1 MKISHI
7 LWNMLGLLFPL
18 VIAAL
23 SIPSLI
29 DSIGIER
36 FGFIT
41 LAWAAI
47 GYASIL
53 DLGIGRAVTQKLAN
67 YIGLQQPQHISPL
80 VSTALSLTS
89 IFSAISLVVIGI
101 FLFTEAYTHIPHDEV
116 SSHELKWSIALLALA
131 IPLQALS
138 ATYKGVN
145 EAYLNFKGISI
156 LRMMLG
162 AANFG
167 LPYLVSIY
175 SQNLIWLIASLVFS
189 RLVAFFVYQFFA
201 RQQLRQDKLS
211 SGFSFQL
218 RFVKELFSFSGWVTL
233 SSVIG
238 PFLVQADRF
247 FISMLISASAVT
259 LYVIPYEISV
269 QSLVLVGAISS
280 VAFPSIS
287 RLIAADKQQAS
298 AIFKRWLLI
307 VVVGMA
313 VVCSILFVLMPFIL
327 RIWVGEF
334 VDESSISVGK
344 IMCVGVYVNAVG
356 AMLYAWLHAN
366 GKTKATAIA
375 HCVELPIF
383 LCLLYLFISQWGIVG
398 AALAW
403 VVRVL
408 IDTLILAVA
417 SYRLNRSSC
426 GRVGSDL
433 NVS

>member
-1 MKISHI
+1 
-7 LWNMLGLLFPL
+7 MLGLLFPL
-18 VIAAL
+18 VIAAV
-23 SIPSLI
+23 SVPSLI
-29 DSIGIER
+29 ESIGVER
-36 FGFIT
+36 FGFIA

-53 DLGIGRAVTQKLAN
+53 DLGIGRGVTQKVAG
-67 YIGLQQPQHISPL
+67 YIGLKEQHHISPL

-89 IFSAISLVVIGI
+89 IFSAISLVVVIV
-101 FLFTEAYTHIPHDEV
+101 FLSTDAYTHIPHSDV

-175 SQNLIWLIASLVFS
+175 SQNLMWLIASLVFS

-201 RQQLRQDKLS
+201 RQQLRQANLIAS
-211 SGFSFQL
+211 FSFQL
-218 RFVKELFSFSGWVTL
+218 SFVKELFSFSGWVTL

-287 RLIAADKQQAS
+287 RLITADKQQAS
-298 AIFKRWLLI
+298 AVFKRWLLI
-307 VVVGMA
+307 VIVGMA
-313 VVCSILFVLMPFIL
+313 VVCSILFLLMPFVL
-327 RIWVGEF
+327 RLWVGEF

-366 GKTKATAIA
+366 GKTKVTALA
-375 HCVELPIF
+375 HCFELPVF

-403 VVRVL
+403 VVRVT
-408 IDTLILAVA
+408 IDTLILAVV
-417 SYRLNRSSC
+417 SYRLNLNGGDSLES
-426 GRVGSDL
+426 VQ